1 MAKLTNI
8 HNLPEIVVETLSTSH
23 YNSGD
28 SDATVTQLID
38 APQVRVLQMRH
49 DSDMESDVSEL
60 IFSTLGTAMHH
71 MFEEVAEKKGE
82 EIVSEERLFVEQ
94 QGWKVS
100 GAIDLQQIE
109 SDGVIVSDY
118 KMTSAW
124 SVIFDK
130 TEWHKQLN
138 AYAWLVRHAKGMK
151 VKRLQIIAALRDWQR
166 RKAALEHDYPQSPIV
181 IVEIPLWS
189 DEKQNEWMEER
200 VSVHQKAAF
209 EEMTEGK
216 IPPCSQEERW
226 QKPTKYA
233 VMKKSRARAIKLHDA
248 SDSADDHA
256 QMLGKDHYVEER
268 KGECTRC
275 VQDWCGVAR
284 WCSQYQGEL
293 EVE

>member
-124 SVIFDK
+124 SV
-130 TEWHKQLN
+130 TL
-138 AYAWLVRHAKGMK
+138 
-151 VKRLQIIAALRDWQR
+151 
-166 RKAALEHDYPQSPIV
+166 
-181 IVEIPLWS
+181 
-189 DEKQNEWMEER
+189 
-200 VSVHQKAAF
+200 
-209 EEMTEGK
+209 
-216 IPPCSQEERW
+216 
-226 QKPTKYA
+226 
-233 VMKKSRARAIKLHDA
+233 
-248 SDSADDHA
+248 
-256 QMLGKDHYVEER
+256 
-268 KGECTRC
+268 
-275 VQDWCGVAR
+275 
-284 WCSQYQGEL
+284 
-293 EVE
+293 